1 MNFPIRNTR
10 GAVILWLAAA
20 ALFPAMAGLAHAQG
34 KAALE
39 AAPALP
45 GATLTSAALL
55 KGPLHK
61 VAEPVRVEGHLGRF
75 VIESKFGKFSV
86 HGTSLLTT
94 RAHEMQ
100 AIEELQKVQK
110 DSAFKDALTKSAAG
124 MAGFAVSAAADPGKT
139 VENVGKGFNTVLG
152 RANYMAKSGSDYVSD
167 KAGDVVTPGA
177 KEKGKAAPAGEPAPP
192 SFTGDPFGYNKA
204 RREWAKKLDI
214 DPYTSNPVLRPLLD
228 KAASASFAGDFAVS
242 LTLGAVIAPIQYA
255 YSFDDTVRQEIWNK
269 PPVDLAKENEAK
281 LIALG
286 AQERTVRD
294 LLRNSWFTPTMQ
306 TGLAARLSA
315 LGKINGIE
323 SVVATAA
330 VTQGESRVR
339 FLLESLAMLVTHH
352 QKDGKIASIRMSNLV
367 PVGVAADGSVIA
379 SVAIDYGSWD
389 KDAAA
394 FTERKDLAAKT
405 KTLLVAGKLSPRA
418 KQELEKAGWTVKA
431 GLRA

>member
-1 MNFPIRNTR
+1 MNLHIRDIR
-10 GAVILWLAAA
+10 GAGVLWLAAA
-20 ALFPAMAGLAHAQG
+20 TLLPAMAGLAHAQG
-34 KAALE
+34 KPAFE

-45 GATLTSAALL
+45 GATLANAALL

-75 VIESKFGKFSV
+75 VVESKFGKFSV
-86 HGTSLLTT
+86 HGVSLLAT

-100 AIEELQKVQK
+100 AIEELQKVQQ
-110 DSAFKDALTKSAAG
+110 DSAFKEALTKSAAG
-124 MAGFAVSAAADPGKT
+124 MAGFAASAVADPGKT
-139 VENVGKGFNTVLG
+139 VENVGKGVNTVLG
-152 RANYMAKSGSDYVSD
+152 RAGYMAKSGSDYVGD
-167 KAGDVVTPGA
+167 KAADAVTPGA
-177 KEKGKAAPAGEPAPP
+177 KATLKAAPAGEPAPP

-228 KAASASFAGDFAVS
+228 KAASASFAGNFAVS

-269 PPVDLAKENEAK
+269 PPVDLAKENETK

-294 LLRNSWFTPTMQ
+294 LLRNTWFTPTMQ

-315 LGKINGIE
+315 LGKIDGVE
-323 SVVATAA
+323 AVVKAA
-330 VTQGESRVR
+330 ALTQGEARVR
-339 FLLESLAMLVTHH
+339 FLLESLAMLAAHH
-352 QKDGKIASIRMSNLV
+352 QKDGKLAGIRMSNLV
-367 PVGVAADGSVIA
+367 PVGVAADGSLVA
-379 SVAIDYGSWD
+379 SVAIDYGTWD
-389 KDAAA
+389 KDAAD
-394 FTERKDLAAKT
+394 FTERKDLAAKA
-405 KTLLVAGKLSPRA
+405 KTLLVAGKLSPQA
-418 KQELEKAGWTVKA
+418 KQALEKAGWTVKA